1 MMVAHH
7 YGLDVVAEGVEKREV
22 LEILRSLGCEKYQG
36 AHFSMPVPLIGFS
49 GCWRPDQNPNQNPN
63 QKPD

>member
-36 AHFSMPVPLIGFS
+36 AHFSMPVSLDRFQRS
-49 GCWRPDQNPNQNPN
+49 GGLG
-63 QKPD
+63 KPIYNSAKNH

>member
-36 AHFSMPVPLIGFS
+36 AHFSMPVPLNRFQRLLS
-49 GCWRPDQNPNQNPN
+49 NKEPSREPN
-63 QKPD
+63 QKPF